1 MGKIVG
7 GFWVP
12 HDPVMF
18 VAPEAPPQAQRDI
31 VWDAYR
37 QCGER
42 LAELDATSVII
53 VGCDHYILF
62 GTHCLPRYLIGTG
75 DVDGPIDRLPG
86 LPRRVVKNQ
95 EQLANHIVAQ
105 GEQQDVDWTV
115 ARSFT
120 MDHSFAIP
128 HQLIVQ
134 VAEQRLGRELPSIP
148 VYLACGV
155 DPYIS
160 FRRAA
165 DLGRQIRD
173 AVESFAAD
181 ERVVVIGSGGIS
193 HRVGTHDMGRVS
205 EDFDREVLA
214 LGVEG
219 DLEGLCA
226 YRDEDILERG
236 GNGAMEIRNFA
247 LAMAAVPNARGEV
260 IAYEPVPAWVTGLG
274 FLQLHAREV
283 AR

>member
-18 VAPEAPPQAQRDI
+18 VAPEAPPQAQRDN
-31 VWDAYR
+31 VWGAYR

-86 LPRRVVKNQ
+86 LQRRVVANQ
-95 EQLANHIVAQ
+95 ERLANHIVEHGEAQ
-105 GEQQDVDWTV
+105 GIDWTV

-128 HQLIVQ
+128 HQLIVK
-134 VAEQRLGRELPSIP
+134 VAEERLGRELPSIP

-160 FRRAA
+160 FKRAA
-165 DLGRQIRD
+165 DLGRQIRA
-173 AVESFAAD
+173 AVEGFDAD

-193 HRVGTHDMGRVS
+193 HRVGTHEMGRVS
-205 EDFDREVLA
+205 EDFDREVLD
-214 LGVEG
+214 LGVRG
-219 DLEGLCA
+219 DLDALCA
-226 YRDEDILERG
+226 YRDDDILERG

-247 LAMAAVPNARGEV
+247 LALAAVPGARGEV

-274 FLQLHAREV
+274 FLQLLPQEV
-283 AR
+283 A

>member
-95 EQLANHIVAQ
+95 EQLANHIVEQ

-165 DLGRQIRD
+165 DLGRQIRA
-173 AVESFAAD
+173 AVESFAED

-214 LGVEG
+214 LGIEG
-219 DLEGLCA
+219 DLEALCA

-274 FLQLHAREV
+274 FLQLHAQEI